1 MTKEEKTRSVPVL
14 GAAERGA
21 VRILTMNRPEKRN
34 ALNSELTQG
43 LLDAFRAADGDESVG
58 AIVLTG
64 AGQGFCAGA
73 DLSEFKDLQA
83 AVAAENRA
91 ELTMQLHLVFSRIS
105 KPIVT
110 AINGHAMGGGA
121 GLAIA
126 GDLAVMAD
134 SAKLGYPEAKHGI
147 VAAIVMANLV
157 RQVGRKAA
165 FELVSLGEPID
176 AQRALQLGMV
186 NRVVS
191 VSEVVDTALAL
202 AEKLAAVKRLA
213 MAETKRLFHEVADL
227 ALAPALER
235 GRDTN
240 KRMRNFAQLG
250 GRKDAS

>member
-1 MTKEEKTRSVPVL
+1 MSLLIEN
-14 GAAERGA
+14 RGA

-43 LLDAFRAADGDESVG
+43 LLDALRAADRDESVG

-64 AGQGFCAGA
+64 AEPGFCAGA

-83 AVAAENRA
+83 GVAAENRA
-91 ELTMQLHLVFSRIS
+91 ELTMQLHLVFSRMRV
-105 KPIVT
+105 PVVA

-121 GLAIA
+121 GLALAADMALIA
-126 GDLAVMAD
+126 EG
-134 SAKLGYPEAKHGI
+134 AKLGYPEAKHGI

-165 FELVSLGEPID
+165 FELVALGEPVD
-176 AQRALQLGMV
+176 ASRALQLGMV

-191 VSEVVDTALAL
+191 RSSVVDDAISI
-202 AEKLAAVKRLA
+202 AEKLAAVKRPA

-227 ALAPALER
+227 PLAAALER

-240 KRMRNFAQLG
+240 RRMRNFQKLG
-250 GRKDAS
+250 AGE